1 MKGKLKLTEQ
11 QMIPNVFGRIQVR
24 VVRRKGLPASC
35 IFPLPKCS
43 CLFLY
48 VCSNYHTFLCFLL
61 PLYAT
66 YLIKVSLQSLIFNIC
81 SLKCQINIYLMALF
95 FLSGE
100 DTKLFPLTENHD
112 GRTLAEL
119 PFIDGDSI
127 LVESIKCEQMQV
139 KEVSFVKIFVK
150 NFCNV
155 SIKFN
160 FLL

>member
-1 MKGKLKLTEQ
+1 
-11 QMIPNVFGRIQVR
+11 
-24 VVRRKGLPASC
+24 
-35 IFPLPKCS
+35 
-43 CLFLY
+43 
-48 VCSNYHTFLCFLL
+48 
-61 PLYAT
+61 
-66 YLIKVSLQSLIFNIC
+66 
-81 SLKCQINIYLMALF
+81 MALF

-100 DTKLFPLTENHD
+100 DTKLFPLTEHHD